1 MREIASIFIG
11 IIMLAITFTFSYSSS
26 VSNISLIEKEE
37 TESYLRFRQAINNQY
52 HHRIEISEVLA
63 LSLAHNV
70 EVQRAFYERDREQ
83 LLYTLGDAYRQLSPS
98 ISQIQFHL
106 PDSTSFLRLHMPDR
120 YGDDLSSFRN
130 TVNKAN
136 RLKQIVRGLE
146 EGRGGYGFRVV
157 VPMWYQGTYLGT
169 VESGVELG
177 SIFITD
183 LKRDFKGDYF
193 IYPIHESQ
201 ISWVEQG
208 EFLFGTQSY
217 DPWKLDEESKELLIK
232 GLPSRNITADENYN
246 IFMVPFV
253 DFNGDVK
260 GYFKFVQDRREAKD
274 AIKKIKNSLYSIG
287 FLCLMLAF
295 ILLISLVDKAKDLN
309 EKRKKEHQL
318 EAYSQEINRK
328 NQELS
333 QAYKK
338 IREDIRK
345 AHLIHSQFISDD
357 MPQLESFEIKAYYR
371 PAKDLGGDFYS
382 FKRLDED
389 RLLFYI
395 SDVSGHGLDGAMFNI
410 FIKNCIDN
418 YIDEHSPDIQGPKEI
433 LDHVYAKYC
442 REKFPDDYFI
452 CISMG
457 ILDLQTKELICSNS
471 GVQIEPWLVEKD
483 GEIKKLDC
491 TGLPISSTYA
501 KGVVE
506 FRESRT
512 KVAPGTVLFYTTD
525 GLIEKTDQ
533 DGNIYGYENIER
545 VLVENRDKSA
555 AVILKDLIIHMEETT
570 GSCCGEDD
578 VTVLV
583 IKVL

>member
-26 VSNISLIEKEE
+26 MSNISLIEKEE
-37 TESYLRFRQAINNQY
+37 MESYLRFRQAINNQY

-83 LLYTLGDAYRQLSPS
+83 LLDTLGDVYRQLSPS

-136 RLKQIVRGLE
+136 SLRQIVKGLE

-177 SIFITD
+177 SKFITD

-193 IYPIHESQ
+193 IYPIYESQ
-201 ISWVEQG
+201 ISWIEQG
-208 EFLFGTQSY
+208 EFLFGTKSY
-217 DPWKLDEESKELLIK
+217 DPWKIDEESRALLTK
-232 GLPSRNITADENYN
+232 GLPARSITADENYN

-260 GYFKFVQDRREAKD
+260 GYFKFIQDRSEAKV
-274 AIKKIKNSLYSIG
+274 AINKIKNSLYSIG
-287 FLCLMLAF
+287 FLCLILAF
-295 ILLISLVDKAKDLN
+295 ILLISLADKAKDLN
-309 EKRKKEHQL
+309 EKRKREHQL
-318 EAYSQEINRK
+318 EAYSQEIERK

-338 IREDIRK
+338 IREDIKK
-345 AHLIHSQFISDD
+345 AHRIHRQFISDD
-357 MPQLESFEIKAYYR
+357 IPKLESFEIKAYYR

-382 FKRLDED
+382 FKRLDD
-389 RLLFYI
+389 NRLLFYI

-418 YIDEHSPDIQGPKEI
+418 YIDEHSSDIQGPKEI
-433 LDHVYAKYC
+433 LDHIYFKYC
-442 REKFPDDYFI
+442 RESFPDDYFI

-457 ILDLQTKELICSNS
+457 ILDLQSKELICSNS
-471 GVQIEPWLVEKD
+471 GVQIEPWLVNRD

-491 TGLPISSTYA
+491 TGLPISSTFE
-501 KGVVE
+501 KNVVE
-506 FRESRT
+506 FYQSRT
-512 KVAPGTVLFYTTD
+512 KIEPGTILFYTTD
-525 GLIEKTDQ
+525 GLIEKSDQ
-533 DGNIYGYENIER
+533 TGKIYGYENIEK
-545 VLVENRDKSA
+545 VLVANRDKSA
-555 AVILKDLIIHMEETT
+555 AGILKELIIHMEETT
-570 GSCCGEDD
+570 GSCCDEDD
-578 VTVLV
+578 ITVLV
-583 IKVL
+583 IKVS